1 MKHKNK
7 KRHNIRYKKN
17 DRKRDSKKGKMDI
30 KKNGQR
36 QKAQLIFITLVYL
49 YAMSTHEQ
57 KSNTLNKTDEK
68 QRTKKTTKRK
78 TNNFK
83 RCD

>member
-30 KKNGQR
+30 KK
-36 QKAQLIFITLVYL
+36 K
-49 YAMSTHEQ
+49 
-57 KSNTLNKTDEK
+57 
-68 QRTKKTTKRK
+68 RTKAKSTINIYNTCISV
-78 TNNFK
+78 
-83 RCD
+83 CDEYTRAKK